1 MRSRANHSSSYLAT
15 YQNRRKQQAKHRK
28 QVSAGIPS
36 SAHVKKVSLSPE
48 QRQAI
53 SAIQLKPNNRLK
65 NAGLTSKRISWLIAL
80 SQYPVARLFGL
91 HLIAGSLET
100 LLYASARARFPL
112 LISLGVHL
120 IMALLTTLFI
130 VKSAKIDDDAI
141 KVEIMQVK
149 EARKPKRR
157 LPPKRIESVK
167 PTQFTQVR
175 TPRERQPI
183 TTAVNLP
190 AANVL
195 FTIPAGGYLTI
206 GSSTLSDDAGIDAS
220 GLERKLLRGVH
231 QAKINS
237 GPPQIRPQRA
247 YESIIE
253 KIDQPTSSEAD
264 FTLETI
270 EVPSAELKDVI
281 KNPRNLNPVKPK
293 YPDLARRAQKE
304 GVVWI
309 EATIGVDGLARDIKV
324 TKGIGFGCDEAAI
337 EALKASRF
345 VPAKRGE
352 EPIAVKIQIP
362 YRFKLED

>member
-1 MRSRANHSSSYLAT
+1 MRSRANHSSSHLAT
-15 YQNRRKQQAKHRK
+15 YQNRRKQRAKHRK
-28 QVSAGIPS
+28 QVAVGIPS
-36 SAHVKKVSLSPE
+36 SAHLKKVPLSPE
-48 QRQAI
+48 QKQAI
-53 SAIQLKPNNRLK
+53 SAIQLKPSDRLK

-80 SQYPVARLFGL
+80 SQYPVARLFGF
-91 HLIAGSLET
+91 HLIARSLET
-100 LLYASARARFPL
+100 LLYASARARFSL

-149 EARKPKRR
+149 KARKPKRR

-190 AANVL
+190 AANVR
-195 FTIPAGGYLTI
+195 FTIPAGGLTI

-237 GPPQIRPQRA
+237 GPPQIRPQRVS
-247 YESIIE
+247 ESIIE
-253 KIDQPTSSEAD
+253 KIDQPTSSEVD
-264 FTLETI
+264 FTLETTC
-270 EVPSAELKDVI
+270 L
-281 KNPRNLNPVKPK
+281 
-293 YPDLARRAQKE
+293 RRGLVSVCGRACNTVSR
-304 GVVWI
+304 VVLQ
-309 EATIGVDGLARDIKV
+309 GG
-324 TKGIGFGCDEAAI
+324 
-337 EALKASRF
+337 SR
-345 VPAKRGE
+345 V
-352 EPIAVKIQIP
+352 Q
-362 YRFKLED
+362 